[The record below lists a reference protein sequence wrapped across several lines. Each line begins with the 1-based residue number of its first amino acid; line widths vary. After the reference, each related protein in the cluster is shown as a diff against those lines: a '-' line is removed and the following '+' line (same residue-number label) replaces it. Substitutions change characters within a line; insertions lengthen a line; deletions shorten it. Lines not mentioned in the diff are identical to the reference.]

1 MVAGITVRWD
11 RAGRVGLRV
20 PDPVKVPPM
29 VRAGATVGTPGAAE
43 RSGPTGFGQE
53 MGVATERSR
62 GPVLEQKG
70 PVLEPEP
77 QVWDG
82 SGRHSV
88 AV

>member
-29 VRAGATVGTPGAAE
+29 VRAGATAGTPGAAE

-62 GPVLEQKG
+62 GPVLE
-70 PVLEPEP
+70 PEP